1 MLTSFLSLC
10 IFLIIFLFPLCLVV
24 FKMGNNWLLLL
35 LPVYIAIDK
44 TFAQSCGG
52 FDCLEEYVNAPDDA
66 FTWSDTGMKEINVV
80 FK

>member
-1 MLTSFLSLC
+1 
-10 IFLIIFLFPLCLVV
+10 
-24 FKMGNNWLLLL
+24 MGNNWLLLL

-44 TFAQSCGG
+44 TFAQSCRG